1 MLSYR
6 HSYHAGNFA
15 DVVKHVVL
23 VALIQAITR
32 KPAPCYFHDTHAGCG
47 VYALD
52 SVEAL
57 RGREFDNGIG
67 RIWQEQEVPPVVQ
80 AYLEVV
86 REWNPGLPTPR
97 YYPGSPA
104 IAQSLLRQQDRI
116 LLSELHP
123 QDHAELVQQFHD
135 DRRIQIHKQDAYQGL
150 KAFLPPV
157 EKRGLVLIDPPYE
170 RKDEYDRVVAGLKTA
185 YARWRNGVYAIWYP
199 IMSAGLQT
207 RFLEACESTGIRKQ
221 LHAEFRISPFSPDK
235 KFIGCGVIVVNP
247 PWQVDVTIETALHWL
262 CTPLQQHREAV
273 ARVSWL
279 VPEQTGR

>member
-23 VALIQAITR
+23 VALVQAITR
-32 KPAPCYFHDTHAGCG
+32 KPTACYFHDTHAGCG

-57 RGREFDNGIG
+57 RGREFADGIG
-67 RIWQEQEVPPVVQ
+67 RIWQEQEAPSIIQ

-86 REWNPGLPTPR
+86 REWNPGLPAPR
-97 YYPGSPA
+97 FYPGSPA
-104 IAQSLLRQQDRI
+104 IAQALLRRQDR
-116 LLSELHP
+116 LLLTELHP
-123 QDHAELVQQFHD
+123 QDHAQLAEQFRHD
-135 DRRIQIHKQDAYQGL
+135 KRIHIHKQDAYQGL
-150 KAFLPPV
+150 KAYLPPP

-170 RKDEYDRVVAGLKTA
+170 RKDEYARVVAGLQTA

-199 IMSAGLQT
+199 LMAPGLQT
-207 RFLEACESTGIRKQ
+207 RFLETLVATGIRKQ
-221 LHAEFRISPFSPDK
+221 LHAEFRVSPWTSDK

-247 PWQVDVTIETALHWL
+247 PWQLDVTAEAALQWL
-262 CTPLQQHREAV
+262 GSPLQQHSEV
-273 ARVSWL
+273 HTQVSWL
-279 VPEQTGR
+279 VPE